1 MQPRRPVLAFLIMG
15 MCVVLWPINANLQAQ
30 PPAVTLAKDG
40 KASLPIYFANPPS
53 AVVPAKKKAK
63 QAQRP
68 LDQAVADLRRV
79 LKQMTAADFAF
90 ENRFPEGQPRAGL
103 YLGTAKDFPWLDL
116 PKDLGAEEFVLRT
129 TKDSQIVLIA
139 GGETGLSHAIYT
151 FLEKLGCRW
160 CFPGAAWE
168 VVPELPTIQV
178 ALDERQKP
186 DIALQRGLAMGFGM
200 HSPAIQRDYA
210 DWKRRNRV
218 LGTLQVVNSHSWPG
232 INPQKDFA
240 AHPEWF
246 SLVKGERKP
255 SKPCYAH
262 PEVIA
267 RGVAQSLAFFE
278 KNPGAQMVSTS
289 APDGAGFCECERCL
303 ALARVAKIER
313 RGPSGLFGTNPEGQE
328 VSVVSETIFH
338 YANEVADAVAKKYP
352 GKLVGMI
359 AYSGYS
365 HPPSFDLRP
374 NVYVEV
380 TKGYRETPLTLPEQ
394 ISAFAEKAK
403 HLGIY
408 EYYDVEQWSW
418 DQPGKARAAH
428 LDYHAA
434 TIPYFFANKIH
445 SIKGEMSN
453 NWGPNGIGYYVLA
466 KMMWDST
473 SDVRAAEEEF
483 YEKGFGRAAVPIK
496 RFYRRWESGQE
507 VNPRTLGLA
516 HRDLDEAVRFT
527 ADRPDCRARVDHIRM
542 YLHFLHSSLFLRDF
556 TLLVWGEGLKREN
569 LDKLIK
575 RHGEAELKKR
585 VQRLGDDVQRLMDTH
600 MVHSFAYN
608 NYLKSVGK
616 LLGCETS
623 KWQKPGA
630 IPSAAEIDAQ
640 FALDMK
646 EYDIAILKDVDARL
660 FGRDLVPLK
669 ETRPDLV
676 KAEERK
682 IVCEGFSK
690 GSLFVQAKKGETVAI
705 TFVPFESKKE
715 STCDVSFVSFTAF
728 AKDRADLDGER
739 LFAKKLDG
747 VLRFEATRTGCYQIH
762 WTEASIAALSHPA
775 VVRGNKETSLRG
787 ATLYFFVP
795 KETRSF
801 LLKPHLGQ
809 PAFRIHDGLGK
820 IVLDYDAKKAKGGLP
835 AELIV
840 NVPKGSDDGIWSIAG
855 PRDKLGRAFVEFI
868 GVPNYLSLL
877 PEQMLIPR
885 EFARQGAPTK

>member
-1 MQPRRPVLAFLIMG
+1 MP
-15 MCVVLWPINANLQAQ
+15 
-30 PPAVTLAKDG
+30 LAKDG
-40 KASLPIYFANPPS
+40 KALVNIYFANPPS
-53 AVVPAKKKAK
+53 AAVPAKKKAK
-63 QAQRP
+63 QNPRP

-79 LKQMTAADFAF
+79 LKQMTGAEFAF
-90 ENRFPEGQPRAGL
+90 ENRLPDGEPKAGI
-103 YLGTAKDFPWLDL
+103 YLGTAKDFPWLEL

-129 TKDSQIVLIA
+129 TKDAQIVMVG

-160 CFPGAAWE
+160 YFPGPVWE
-168 VVPELPTIQV
+168 VVPRSPTVQV

-200 HSPAIQRDYA
+200 HSPAIHRDYE

-240 AHPEWF
+240 DHPEWF
-246 SLVKGERKP
+246 SLVKGERTP
-255 SKPCYAH
+255 SKPCYSN

-278 KNPGAQMVSTS
+278 KNPNAQMVSTS

-303 ALARVAKIER
+303 KMARVAKIER
-313 RGPSGLFGTNPEGQE
+313 RGPSALFGANSEGQE
-328 VSVVSETIFH
+328 VSVVSETIFS
-338 YANEVADAVAKKYP
+338 YVNEVADAVAKKYP
-352 GKLVGMI
+352 GKMVGMI
-359 AYSGYS
+359 AYSAYA
-365 HPPSFDLRP
+365 HPPSFELRP

-394 ISAFAEKAK
+394 ISAFAQKAK

-434 TIPYFFANKIH
+434 TIPYFYANKIH

-453 NWGPNGIGYYVLA
+453 NWGANGIGYYVLA

-473 SDVRAAEEEF
+473 SDARAAEEDF
-483 YEKGFGRAAVPIK
+483 YQKAFGPAAAPIK
-496 RFYRRWESGQE
+496 RFYRRWESGQD

-516 HRDLDEAVRFT
+516 HRDLAEAVRLS
-527 ADRPDCRARVDHIRM
+527 ADRPDCRARVDHVRM
-542 YLHFLHSSLFLRDF
+542 YLHFLHSSYFLRDF
-556 TLLVWGEGLKREN
+556 QLLVWGEGLKREH

-575 RHGEAELKKR
+575 RHGEDELKKK

-608 NYLKSVGK
+608 SYLKWVGK

-630 IPSAAEIDAQ
+630 VPNAAEIEAQ

-646 EYDIAILKDVDARL
+646 EYDSAALKDVNARL

-669 ETRPDLV
+669 EVRPELLKMD
-676 KAEERK
+676 ERK
-682 IVCEGFSK
+682 LACEGFSK
-690 GSLFVQAKKGETVAI
+690 GVLFVRAQKGDTVAL
-705 TFVPFESKKE
+705 TFVPFAGKKE
-715 STCDVSFVSFTAF
+715 STCDVSFVSMAAF
-728 AKDRADLDGER
+728 EKDRADLDGER
-739 LFAKKLDG
+739 LFTRKLDG
-747 VLRFEATRTGCYQIH
+747 VLRFEATKTGYYQVA
-762 WTEASIAALSHPA
+762 WKEASISAISHAAVL
-775 VVRGNKETSLRG
+775 RGNKESSLRG

-795 KETRSF
+795 KRTRAF

-809 PAFRIHDGLGK
+809 PAFRIQDGTGK
-820 IVLDYDAKKAKGGLP
+820 IVLDHDAKKAKGGLP

-840 NVPKGSDDGIWSIAG
+840 NVPEGSDGDVWSITG
-855 PRDKLGRAFVEFI
+855 PRDKLGRAFVELV

-877 PEQMLIPR
+877 PEHILIPR
-885 EFARQGAPTK
+885 EFAR